1 MKTRLWAVQFTLL
14 LLAACG
20 AEESTETADITENEA
35 SAEAADPYR
44 LADNVA
50 PTAQQLTLNI
60 NPERADYSGSTTI
73 TVEVASE
80 SPHIRLHAQD
90 MQITSL
96 TVTRG
101 DAPLDV
107 THESG
112 EHGLLTITAGKPIA
126 AGSYELQIEFS
137 NNFNDDGV
145 GINRTEQDGE
155 HYIFSQFEA
164 IDARQGFP
172 CFDEPG
178 FKFPWQM
185 TMIVPTGVTPITN
198 TPVVSVTEEGD
209 HKTVV
214 FDSTP
219 ALPSYLIAV
228 AVGPFELVPI
238 EGMSIPGNVVVPRG
252 KSHLA
257 AMAVETTPP
266 LLAYLE
272 DYFGQ
277 PYPFKKLDLIA
288 TNQAF
293 SGAMEHP
300 GAITYSDF
308 FLLLDET
315 ASASQKSTLIK
326 ITAHEL
332 AHQWFGN
339 LVTMQWWN
347 DLWLNESFADWMG
360 DKTAEAVYPDFSI
373 SLPELRTTFRVM
385 DMDARSTTKPVRHDF
400 KSTDNFSDG
409 IFLSYYKGKA
419 VLGMFE
425 DAVGSEIFR
434 DGVVRYIRKFSRQNA
449 VADDLW
455 AEINAGAEF
464 DLAGGLSGFVNQA
477 GIPLV
482 SVTSKGNGVFEFS
495 QRRLQM
501 SGDTVDYAQTWVI
514 PLQYKYLSGDR
525 VTTAEL
531 IVDEATE
538 VIEIGGDV
546 KWILPNADQSG
557 YYRWSIPD
565 DMLAR
570 LGADA
575 ATHLSVRERMGLLTN
590 LYTLLGADNLDGDD
604 YLRAMQGVSKDT
616 NAAVIESVLDQ
627 LGKLR
632 LTFITPELRE
642 PFAAFL
648 RDLLGPT
655 LDRIGTE
662 TIPGEAADVTEMRA
676 QVLLWLAD
684 YGQDERAIAVVS
696 KVAEQYLAGDIP
708 PSDLAAVSL
717 RTAARWGDVE
727 TFNRYRDRLEVVA
740 ESSPGERRNY
750 VSAIGSFRDPAAVEL
765 VLDYV
770 LSGELQ
776 PVDIRTIV
784 ARLVSWED
792 NNEMLL
798 NWAMQNDAA
807 LRELVPSGAMVNLP
821 GQLMRCSTENAEVLR
836 DFYSAPERFVAGI
849 ESELDE
855 EIAENVE
862 CAAFRQRELESISN
876 YLAM

>member
-1 MKTRLWAVQFTLL
+1 MNTRLWVVPAIALVLV
-14 LLAACG
+14 ACG
-20 AEESTETADITENEA
+20 AEESTVSPAPVVEA
-35 SAEAADPYR
+35 EFPSDPYR
-44 LADNVA
+44 LTENVA
-50 PTAQQLTLNI
+50 PVAQQLTLHVD
-60 NPERADYSGSTTI
+60 PESTDYSGSTTI
-73 TVEVASE
+73 NVEVASE
-80 SPHIRLHAQD
+80 APHIRLHAQD

-96 TVTRG
+96 TLTH
-101 DAPLDV
+101 AETALDV
-107 THESG
+107 TYESG
-112 EHGLLTITAGKPIA
+112 EHGLLTISTGQPIG
-126 AGSYELQIEFS
+126 AGSYELEIAFS

-145 GINRTEQDGE
+145 GINRTEQEGS

-164 IDARQGFP
+164 IDARQAFP
-172 CFDEPG
+172 CFDQPG

-185 TMIVPTGVTPITN
+185 TMTVPTDVTPITN
-198 TPVVSVTEEGD
+198 TPVVSVTEEDGQ
-209 HKTVV
+209 KTVV
-214 FDSTP
+214 FDTTP

-238 EGMSIPGNVVVPRG
+238 EGMSVPGNVVVPKG

-308 FLLLDET
+308 LLLLDEN
-315 ASASQKSTLIK
+315 ASASQRSTLIK

-339 LVTMQWWN
+339 LVTMKWWN

-373 SLPELRTTFRVM
+373 SLPELRTMFQVM
-385 DMDARSTTKPVRHDF
+385 DMDAVSTTKPVRHDF

-425 DAVGSEIFR
+425 EAVGPEVFR
-434 DGVVRYIRKFSRQNA
+434 DGVVRYIRKYSRSNA

-477 GIPLV
+477 GIPLI
-482 SVTSKGNGVFEFS
+482 SVVEKGDGVFEFS
-495 QRRLQM
+495 HDRLRMPSDQ
-501 SGDTVDYAQTWVI
+501 STEPQSWVI
-514 PLQYKYLSGDR
+514 PLRFKYLSNDQIK
-525 VTTAEL
+525 TADL
-531 IVDEATE
+531 VIDEAS
-538 VIEIGGDV
+538 EIVELDGDV
-546 KWILPNADQSG
+546 KWILPNADQGG
-557 YYRWSIPD
+557 YYRWSIPEQ
-565 DMLAR
+565 MLAS

-575 ATHLSVRERMGLLTN
+575 ATHLSIRERMGLLTN
-590 LYTLLGADNLDGDD
+590 LWALLSADKLDGDD
-604 YLRAMQGVSKDT
+604 YLQAMSGVSKDN
-616 NAAVIESVLDQ
+616 NADVIESLMDQ
-627 LGKLR
+627 LTTVR
-632 LTFITPELRE
+632 RTFITPELRE
-642 PFAAFL
+642 PFAAYL

-662 TIPGEAADVTEMRA
+662 TIPGESSEVTEMRA
-676 QVLLWLAD
+676 QVLSWLAIF
-684 YGQDERAIAVVS
+684 GHDERAKAAISEA
-696 KVAEQYLAGDIP
+696 AGQYLAGEIP
-708 PSDLAAVSL
+708 ASNLAAVSL
-717 RTAARWGDVE
+717 RGAARWGDVE
-727 TFNRYRDRLEVVA
+727 TFNSYRERLDVVA
-740 ESSPGERRNY
+740 KSSPGERRNY
-750 VSAIGSFRDPAAVEL
+750 VRAIGSFRDPAVVEQ
-765 VLDYV
+765 VLALL

-776 PVDIRTIV
+776 PVDIRTIL
-784 ARLVSWED
+784 ARLVAWED
-792 NNEMLL
+792 NNKMLL
-798 NWAMQNDAA
+798 DWAMENDAA
-807 LRELVPSGAMVNLP
+807 LRELVPEGAMVNLP
-821 GQLMRCSTENAEVLR
+821 GQLMRCSIEHVDTIREFYGAE
-836 DFYSAPERFVAGI
+836 ERFVAGI
-849 ESELDE
+849 EGELKE

-862 CAAFRQRELESISN
+862 CVAFRERELESVSN